1 MMKFIRNIAWLL
13 SLLILSGII
22 LHGAI
27 PHHHHHT
34 YSEIHTCCES
44 HNHNDA
50 ERNEVLPCT
59 ILSSIYFENHKPEV
73 QIYAQEVKT
82 NHSNHINFLY
92 EEYFNLQFTFVGN
105 KSSVFVPQ
113 VKLSESLLSQ
123 SLSFRG
129 PPTA

>member
-1 MMKFIRNIAWLL
+1 MMKFARKIAWLL
-13 SLLILSGII
+13 SFLILSGII

-34 YSEIHTCCES
+34 YSEIHACCES

-50 ERNEVLPCT
+50 EKNEVLPCT
-59 ILSSIYFENHKPEV
+59 ILSSIYFENHKPEA
-73 QIYAQEVKT
+73 QIYAQDVEP
-82 NHSNHINFLY
+82 NHSDHVNNFC
-92 EEYFNLQFTFVGN
+92 EECFNLHFTFESN
-105 KSSVFVPQ
+105 KSSVFVPK